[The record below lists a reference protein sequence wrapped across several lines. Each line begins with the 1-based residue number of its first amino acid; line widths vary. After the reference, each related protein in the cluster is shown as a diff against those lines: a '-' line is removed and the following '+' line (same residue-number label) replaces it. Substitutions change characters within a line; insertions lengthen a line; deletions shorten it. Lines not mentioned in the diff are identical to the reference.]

1 MTHRLY
7 VMSLLGRYCIIR
19 RENEAIKGIRAAI
32 THHENTALLA
42 ITDAYLCHAELEA
55 NNLICHNR
63 Q

>member
-1 MTHRLY
+1 
-7 VMSLLGRYCIIR
+7 MSLLGRYCIIR
-19 RENEAIKGIRAAI
+19 RENEAIKGVRAAI